1 MCLCNRGKRKIKSEL
16 RFLLI
21 NACPYCFW
29 FLVRTAGEKES
40 DGREYVKR
48 KMQTDPQ
55 NMIQLG
61 LLLFSIVKTDRD
73 GREKRQKIKNS
84 FKN

>member
-21 NACPYCFW
+21 SACPYCFW

-40 DGREYVKR
+40 DGREYVQR
-48 KMQTDPQ
+48 KMQTDRR
-55 NMIQLG
+55 NVIQLG
-61 LLLFSIVKTDRD
+61 LLLFSKVKTDRD
-73 GREKRQKIKNS
+73 RREKREKIKNS